1 MKKKLNF
8 ISIFL
13 LLITCVSAFV
23 FSVTSGIKVAAA
35 DSPRTK
41 DAMVIESGNNRVQLT
56 KEGAIKI
63 QYEYGYSELLIVAQA
78 CKSLSYDKKGCNSFH
93 NGNVIIIHASGD
105 YNLDDEVKT
114 KTIHLFNYF
123 DYDTIVDVGIYTTFM
138 TKSKNNDS
146 SQYFPVFCNFDSG
159 ETCRKAIGTGSKQE
173 MLASHRVETFAGTN
187 DFSRVYGAS
196 TEPDIRYID
205 RKNLIYG
212 VEGTRSTLLN
222 QGSEILIKEGSAG
235 GQVDKLVIMVDNS
248 KVKGAS
254 ADVEGLI
261 YDTII
266 PTLIAILVIAAGVTC
281 AVQGYKIVKSS
292 DEPQE
297 RQEKIKHLRNILIGI
312 AIALL
317 LLFVLEPA
325 ATVVTDLL
333 EER

>member
-1 MKKKLNF
+1 MKKRLNF

-23 FSVTSGIKVAAA
+23 FSVASGTKVAAA

-41 DAMVIESGNNRVQLT
+41 DAMVIESGKNYVQLT
-56 KEGAIKI
+56 KEGAINV
-63 QYEYGYSELLIVAQA
+63 QYEYGYSEILIVAQV
-78 CKSLSYDKKGCNSFH
+78 CRQLSYDKKGCNSFRG
-93 NGNVIIIHASGD
+93 GNVIIIHASGD
-105 YNLDDEVKT
+105 YNLDAEVKK

-138 TKSKNNDS
+138 TKSKTSDP

-173 MLASHRVETFAGTN
+173 MLASHRVETFAETN
-187 DFSRVYGAS
+187 DFSNVYGAS
-196 TEPDIRYID
+196 VDPDIRYID

-212 VEGTRSTLLN
+212 VEGTRSTLLDQSPGILMK
-222 QGSEILIKEGSAG
+222 QGTAN

-248 KVKGAS
+248 KVTGAS
-254 ADVEGLI
+254 ANVEGLI

-266 PTLIAILVIAAGVTC
+266 PTLIAALIIAAGITC

-297 RQEKIKHLRNILIGI
+297 RQEKIKHLRNVLIGI

-317 LLFVLEPA
+317 LLFAAEPA
-325 ATVVTDLL
+325 ANAVTELM

>member
-1 MKKKLNF
+1 MKKRLNF

-13 LLITCVSAFV
+13 LMITCVSAFV
-23 FSVTSGIKVAAA
+23 FSVSGGMKVAAA

-41 DAMVIESGNNRVQLT
+41 DAMVIGSASDKNHVKLT
-56 KEGAIKI
+56 KEGAITI
-63 QYEYGYSELLIVAQA
+63 QYEYGYSELLVVAQA
-78 CKSLSYDKKGCNSFH
+78 CRSLSYDKKGCNSFS
-93 NGNVIIIHASGD
+93 NGNVIIIHSSGD
-105 YNLDDEVKT
+105 YNLDAEVKT

-123 DYDTIVDVGIYTTFM
+123 DYDTIVSVGIYTTFM
-138 TKSKNNDS
+138 TESKNRDD
-146 SQYFPVFCNFDSG
+146 SQYYPVFCNFDSG
-159 ETCRKAIGTGSKQE
+159 ETCRKAIGTANKQE
-173 MLASHRVETFAGTN
+173 MLASHRVETIAKKIFGT
-187 DFSRVYGAS
+187 SLQ
-196 TEPDIRYID
+196 TDIRYTD

-212 VEGTRSTLLN
+212 TEGTRSTLLS
-222 QGSEILIKEGSAG
+222 QGSEILIKEGTSG
-235 GQVDKLVIMVDNS
+235 SQVDKLVIMVDNS

-266 PTLIAILVIAAGVTC
+266 PTLIAILIIAAGVTC

-297 RQEKIKHLRNILIGI
+297 RQEKIKHLRNVLIGI

-325 ATVVTDLL
+325 ATAVTELL